1 MKSNLGGLTSL
12 VLIIVASSSL
22 ISMIALTRVDNI
34 VHTDLYRYGLNFSY
48 EWAMPYWTMTTFA
61 FAMGWVN
68 IFMVIVFQFY
78 VLVYGRIKAEEA
90 PSQETLGSFEIARP
104 EDTENAARET
114 ISPLIEARSVAS
126 REDSP
131 ISAGP
136 PQAQEPILETSSSE
150 GTRPEQFEFE
160 RDKEFAASFESLE
173 SEFRPR
179 EENAEARWTAAE
191 STEAIREA
199 PQEEYRGTA
208 LTEDPDTI
216 DMRLREERLHAEEK
230 DMKRDETP
238 KEPFETETRAIS
250 SFEPV
255 TEGKSKEKEK
265 NSQSET
271 Q

>member
-12 VLIIVASSSL
+12 VLVIVASCSL

-78 VLVYGRIKAEEA
+78 VLAYGRGKAEEA
-90 PSQETLGSFEIARP
+90 PPQETLGSFAIAQP

-114 ISPLIEARSVAS
+114 ISPLIEARPVAS
-126 REDSP
+126 REDSA

-136 PQAQEPILETSSSE
+136 PQAQEPVLETSSSE

-179 EENAEARWTAAE
+179 EENAEARWTATE
-191 STEAIREA
+191 SNEAIREA
-199 PQEEYRGTA
+199 PQEEYQGTTLA
-208 LTEDPDTI
+208 EEENMG
-216 DMRLREERLHAEEK
+216 DMRFREERVYAEEK
-230 DMKRDETP
+230 DIERDETP
-238 KEPFETETRAIS
+238 TQPFETETRAMS
-250 SFEPV
+250 SFEPEV
-255 TEGKSKEKEK
+255 KGKAKEKEK
-265 NSQSET
+265 NPQPEA
-271 Q
+271 